1 MHRVTEAGDRGAL
14 GKEVTIASAVAAAE
28 ARTGKVLPINVTGA
42 IGAIA
47 TAMDL
52 PQNVV
57 RGLGVMAR
65 AIGLVG
71 HLVEEGRQPIAGRI
85 WREAEDRATRRD

>member
-1 MHRVTEAGDRGAL
+1 MR
-14 GKEVTIASAVAAAE
+14 VAAE
-28 ARTGKVLPINVTGA
+28 HRTGKVLRVNVTGA
-42 IGAIA
+42 IGVIS

-52 PQNVV
+52 PLHVV

-71 HLVEEGRQPIAGRI
+71 HLAEEGDRPIAGRI
-85 WREAEDRATRRD
+85 WREAEERAAQRD